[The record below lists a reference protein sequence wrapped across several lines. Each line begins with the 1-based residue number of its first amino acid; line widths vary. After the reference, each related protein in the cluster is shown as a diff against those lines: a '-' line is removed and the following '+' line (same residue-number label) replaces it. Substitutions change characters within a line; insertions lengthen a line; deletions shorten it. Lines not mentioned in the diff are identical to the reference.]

1 MAIQTAK
8 INYTAAELE
17 AAIGVIQ
24 SLLSVG
30 SDNYVTIKTGSVEV
44 KVPTEDLISSLS
56 STWSQAIGNIE
67 STVGGLET
75 AVENV
80 EAAVGRLEFTVG
92 THTTEI
98 NSLKS
103 NKMDN
108 TTFKTINGETIVG
121 SGNIEIK
128 NTLRYEEV
136 E

>member
-17 AAIGVIQ
+17 AAIGIIQ
-24 SLLSVG
+24 NLLSVG
-30 SDNYVTIKTGSVEV
+30 ADNYVTIKTGSVEV

-56 STWSQAIGNIE
+56 NTWSQAIG
-67 STVGGLET
+67 
-75 AVENV
+75 NV
-80 EAAVGRLEFTVG
+80 EAAVGRLESTVG

-103 NKMDN
+103 TKMDN
-108 TTFKTINGETIVG
+108 TSFKTINGETIVG

>member
-1 MAIQTAK
+1 MAVQTAK

-17 AAIGVIQ
+17 AAIEIIQ
-24 SLLSVG
+24 NLLSVG

-56 STWSQAIGNIE
+56 SSWSQAIGNIE
-67 STVGGLET
+67 SAVGGLET
-75 AVENV
+75 AVGNV
-80 EAAVGRLEFTVG
+80 ETAVGQLESTVG

-108 TTFKTINGETIVG
+108 TTFKTINNETITG
-121 SGNIEIK
+121 SGNI
-128 NTLRYEEV
+128 TVTPGLRYEV

>member
-30 SDNYVTIKTGSVEV
+30 SDNYVIIKTGSVEV
-44 KVPTEDLISSLS
+44 KVPTEDLINSLNTNLVNLTATVSSNL
-56 STWSQAIGNIE
+56 A
-67 STVGGLET
+67 
-75 AVENV
+75 
-80 EAAVGRLEFTVG
+80 
-92 THTTEI
+92 EI
-98 NSLKS
+98 NKLKS
-103 NKMDN
+103 DKMDK

-121 SGNIEIK
+121 SGDIEIK